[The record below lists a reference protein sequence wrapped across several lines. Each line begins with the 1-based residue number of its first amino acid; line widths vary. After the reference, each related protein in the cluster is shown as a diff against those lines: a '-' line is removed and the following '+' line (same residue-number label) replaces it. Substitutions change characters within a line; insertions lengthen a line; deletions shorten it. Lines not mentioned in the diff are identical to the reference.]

1 MATALRE
8 GELGYID
15 RFILDLPAGQSALD
29 VIARSVPIQDAI
41 ADVLQGRSE
50 NDRFNELLIAAA
62 LDERAIVLFRTL
74 FCYLLQTGLFYRLTT
89 SVDALRREHGIARDL
104 VHLFGARHKP
114 SRSGLREKNT
124 IKAPYPISIDPSH
137 ITATNIKE
145 ACV

>member
-8 GELGYID
+8 GELGYIV

-62 LDERAIVLFRTL
+62 LDERAIVLFRSI
-74 FCYLLQTGLFYRLTT
+74 FRYLRQTGLSYGLTT
-89 SVDALRREHGIARDL
+89 FVDAMRREHGIAREL
-104 VHLFGARHKP
+104 VNLFGAQHDPNREG
-114 SRSGLREKNT
+114 SRVDRKSTRLN
-124 IKAPYPISIDPSH
+124 SSH
-137 ITATNIKE
+137 
-145 ACV
+145 

>member
-50 NDRFNELLIAAA
+50 NDRFNELLIDAA
-62 LDERAIVLFRTL
+62 LDDRAIVLFLSIFR
-74 FCYLLQTGLFYRLTT
+74 YLRMTGLTYGLTPLVEPLFRVHCRSVGAIAGERL
-89 SVDALRREHGIARDL
+89 G
-104 VHLFGARHKP
+104 
-114 SRSGLREKNT
+114 
-124 IKAPYPISIDPSH
+124 
-137 ITATNIKE
+137 
-145 ACV
+145 